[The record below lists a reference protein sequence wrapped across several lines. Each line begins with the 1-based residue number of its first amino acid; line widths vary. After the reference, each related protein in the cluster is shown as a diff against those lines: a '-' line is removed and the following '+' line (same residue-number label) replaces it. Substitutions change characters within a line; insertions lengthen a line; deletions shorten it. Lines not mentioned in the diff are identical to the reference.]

1 MAHTYHGTTNLI
13 ALPNRTVQ
21 VYPSGL
27 VRVERSFICR
37 KDMTSKHRTTLAVNQ
52 PMPLDDGSPCIDG
65 IYIFP
70 EAQEILRDD
79 GFTEFRVTGYG
90 RVAEFRVENFERSSV
105 QSSYRQVTLETT
117 ETETITTNQMVPS
130 INEIYIVRGVLP
142 QSSPSSDALIFPNIK
157 SPNVFPVGEAV
168 SLVGKAVSLKSGE
181 TRVGGTLIRTFVEIN
196 LDSFTSV
203 NFGQWSEYT
212 VTYAAN
218 ALVIISEL

>member
-1 MAHTYHGTTNLI
+1 MAHVYHGTTNLI

-21 VYPSGL
+21 IYPSGL

-90 RVAEFRVENFERSSV
+90 RVAEFRAENFERSSV
-105 QSSYRQVTLETT
+105 QSSYQQFTFEATQ
-117 ETETITTNQMVPS
+117 TETITTNQMVPS

-142 QSSPSSDALIFPNIK
+142 QSSPSSDALIFPNIE
-157 SPNVFPVGEAV
+157 SPGVFPVG
-168 SLVGKAVSLKSGE
+168 GAVSLKSGE
-181 TRVGGTLIRTFVEIN
+181 ISSGGTLTRTFVEIN

-218 ALVIISEL
+218 ALVIISNY

>member
-27 VRVERSFICR
+27 ARVERSFVCR
-37 KDMTSKHRTTLAVNQ
+37 KDMTSKYRTTLAVNQ

-70 EAQEILRDD
+70 EVQEISRDD

-90 RVAEFRVENFERSSV
+90 RTVGLREGNFERSSI
-105 QSSYRQVTLETT
+105 QSSYQVFTLETT
-117 ETETITTNQMVPS
+117 ETETTTTNQQLPS
-130 INEIYIVRGVLP
+130 INEIYTARGVLP
-142 QSSPSSDALIFPNIK
+142 QSSPSSNALIFPTIER
-157 SPNVFPVGEAV
+157 PGVFPANGGAP
-168 SLVGKAVSLKSGE
+168 LVSGE
-181 TRVGGTLIRTFVEIN
+181 RSTGGTLTRTFVGIK

-212 VTYAAN
+212 VTYAAY
-218 ALVIISEL
+218 ASVVISN